1 MPSPVRVRYAPS
13 PTGDPHVGNIRQA
26 LFDWLLARST
36 GGAFVLR
43 IEDTDR
49 NRYVPSAV
57 AAQLDAL
64 RWLGLDWDEGPD
76 VGGPYA
82 PYVQSQRLDLYHAA
96 AHRLIESGHA
106 YECYCSEERLDAL
119 RNEQREL
126 RQPPGYDGRCRTDAG
141 RAEAKAEA
149 GGAPAVVRFKMPRE
163 GETVFHD
170 YIRGDVTFKNAL
182 IDDFVILKSD
192 GFPTYHLAQAV
203 DDHEMKITHVIRNEE
218 WLPSAPRHKLLFEAL
233 GHELPVFVHTASILG
248 PDRSKL
254 SKRHGAQS
262 VLEYRDQGY
271 LPQAVF
277 NFLGLLGWSLD
288 DHTEIISR
296 DDFVKHF
303 SLDRLLKSPAVF
315 NLEKLDWMNG
325 EYMRALAD
333 DEFVR
338 LVVEWLEKPEDEGGL
353 PPSVARP
360 IGADYT
366 RRMVPIVKERVKLLS
381 KAREMMDFFYLPEPL
396 DLDAGV
402 LLGERFKDDRSQA
415 ALLVSEALVLAEQTG
430 EWTAA
435 PLEQAYRALAERLGA
450 RFRDLAGLMRA
461 AITGRTVSPPLL
473 ESMDIL
479 GRERCLRRL
488 RDALNLL

>member
-1 MPSPVRVRYAPS
+1 MPSTVRVRYAPS
-13 PTGDPHVGNIRQA
+13 PTGAPHVGNIRAA
-26 LFDWLLARST
+26 LFDWLFARHE
-36 GGAFVLR
+36 GGAFILR

-49 NRYVPSAV
+49 TRFVESAV
-57 AAQLDAL
+57 EAQLEAL
-64 RWLGLDWDEGPD
+64 RWLGLGWDEGPD

-82 PYVQSQRLDLYHAA
+82 PYVQSQLRELYQAA
-96 AHRLIESGHA
+96 ARRLVESGHA
-106 YECYCSEERLDAL
+106 YECYCSAERLDAL
-119 RNEQREL
+119 RNRQREL
-126 RQPPGYDGRCRTDAG
+126 KQPPGYDGRCRADEG
-141 RAEAKAEA
+141 RAKAKDEAA
-149 GGAPAVVRFKMPRE
+149 GAPAVVRFKTPRE
-163 GETVFHD
+163 GATTVQD
-170 YIRGDVTFKNAL
+170 YIRGAVTFRNAL

-192 GFPTYHLAQAV
+192 GFPTYHLAEAV
-203 DDHEMKITHVIRNEE
+203 DDHAMAITHVIRGEE

-233 GHELPVFVHTASILG
+233 GYGLPVFVHTPVILG

-262 VLEYRDQGY
+262 VLEYRDMGY
-271 LPQAVF
+271 LPDAVF

-288 DHTEIISR
+288 DRTEIISR
-296 DDFVKHF
+296 DDFVRHF

-338 LVVEWLEKPEDEGGL
+338 LVVEWLEKPELEGGL

-473 ESMDIL
+473 ESMEIL
-479 GRERCLRRL
+479 GRERCVRRL
-488 RDALNLL
+488 RD